1 MTLATPLGDQL
12 QHGRF
17 SYPSRSH
24 FSLTST
30 CANVNFSLHPSVKPF
45 TRQAA
50 SMHLVQ
56 VRDAETFS
64 LVERFDDEVPEYAI
78 LSHTWGHSD
87 DEVTYQDLQND
98 TARDKKGYN
107 KLIFCGNQALKDG
120 LQYFWIDTCCINKH
134 SSAELSEAINSM
146 FRWYQRANR
155 CYVYLS
161 DVELKN
167 QNDIKNALQGQDRWK
182 QDFGKSRWF
191 TRCWTLQ
198 ELLAPASVEF
208 FSSNHK
214 RLGNKEELLED
225 ISRITGI
232 PRKVLCDQRT
242 ISDFDVKQRMAWACN
257 RRAKREEDYAYSL
270 LGIFGV
276 HMPLI
281 YGEGRKQALKRLRR
295 AIKESKED
303 DSDHH
308 HEPPM
313 GPSTCKN
320 YFYNAYDGTQ
330 YNNTGSGIQLSGSF
344 AGPINF

>member
-1 MTLATPLGDQL
+1 
-12 QHGRF
+12 
-17 SYPSRSH
+17 
-24 FSLTST
+24 
-30 CANVNFSLHPSVKPF
+30 
-45 TRQAA
+45 
-50 SMHLVQ
+50 MHLLQ

-87 DEVTYQDLQND
+87 DEVTYQDLQNN
-98 TARDKKGYN
+98 TAVGKKGYD
-107 KLIFCGNQALKDG
+107 KLLFCRNQARRDG
-120 LQYFWIDTCCINKH
+120 LQYFWVDTCCINKH

-161 DVELKN
+161 DVGSEN
-167 QNDIKNALQGQDRWK
+167 QKDIKNASQGQDRWK

-198 ELLAPASVEF
+198 ELLAPESVEF

-214 RLGNKEELLED
+214 WLGNKEGLLED
-225 ISRITGI
+225 ICHITGI
-232 PRKVLCDQRT
+232 PKKVLCDQRT
-242 ISDFDVKQRMAWACN
+242 ISDFDAKQRMFWACN

-270 LGIFGV
+270 LGICGV

-303 DSDHH
+303 DSDHY

-313 GPSTCKN
+313 GPSAYKN

-330 YNNTGSGIQLSGSF
+330 YNNTGSGTQLSGSF